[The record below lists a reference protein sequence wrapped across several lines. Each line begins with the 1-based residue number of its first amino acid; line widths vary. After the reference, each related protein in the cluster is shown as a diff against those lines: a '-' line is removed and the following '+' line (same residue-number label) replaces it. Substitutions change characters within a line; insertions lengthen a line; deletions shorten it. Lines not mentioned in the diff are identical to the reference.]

1 MSKVNN
7 EELIKI
13 VQIYNDEGRSAAYD
27 LLRSQYGVKNPYFVM
42 KRIDKNPK
50 FEYNQDND
58 CYQIR
63 SETKVDD
70 VFMSMED
77 LCSPVLPKH
86 IKSSEKQLIDNRPI
100 EMEKLIR
107 ELLGD
112 RLLEFSRY
120 IILDSSSKTM
130 VIDQTSL
137 KSDGYRVITH

>member
-13 VQIYNDEGRSAAYD
+13 AKTYNDEGRTAAYD

-42 KRIDKNPK
+42 KRIEKNPK
-50 FEYNQDND
+50 FEYNQDSD

-77 LCSPVLPKH
+77 LCSSVLPKH
-86 IKSSEKQLIDNRPI
+86 VKSSEKQLIDNRPV

-107 ELLGD
+107 KLLGD
-112 RLLEFSRY
+112 RLLELSRY

-137 KSDGYRVITH
+137 KSDGYQVVTH